1 MLLWGLEHWAVVPVV
16 AASGKSPTF
25 FVGYQF
31 IECEHIEHDVGLRR
45 CTDERLLAC
54 TEVGGQ
60 RNPTVVSLAFPVVL
74 TVSSFIIQNPITAI
88 KKNYVWKDSIS
99 LFKSLTKSGLKCTQG
114 TNSS

>member
-1 MLLWGLEHWAVVPVV
+1 MAVLLWGLEHWAVVPVV

-60 RNPTVVSLAFPVVL
+60 RNPTH
-74 TVSSFIIQNPITAI
+74 
-88 KKNYVWKDSIS
+88 VWVPGMEHGP
-99 LFKSLTKSGLKCTQG
+99 SGLHRIFTPSFSPQEHG
-114 TNSS
+114 SHTNG